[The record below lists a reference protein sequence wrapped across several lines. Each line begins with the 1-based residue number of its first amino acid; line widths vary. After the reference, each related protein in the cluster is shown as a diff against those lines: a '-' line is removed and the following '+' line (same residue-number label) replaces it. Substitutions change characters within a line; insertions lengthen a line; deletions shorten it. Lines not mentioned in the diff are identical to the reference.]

1 MPGKFSSILLEN
13 FHRPPKKPN
22 GACGAA
28 GITTQFTDMP
38 RHLLKNIFLT
48 GFIFIGAG
56 ASCALA
62 QDGQPQVKIS
72 AIDAGTFHLSIGDAQ
87 THSTFLANPNAAN
100 NSVGKAI
107 SDGDWSGV
115 QTEDGELLFNSKS
128 GELTLKNSAGKIL
141 IPQHAIGSL
150 TGTANEI
157 HVELGAGGSSSVAVY
172 GCGNDANSLVQVNVK
187 THVGNGRAVI
197 PYYWSPAGYAV
208 FAVSENDNHP
218 AHSRAADNGD
228 HVTWIFPGHTADLY
242 LMPAATLKDAAKAY
256 AQLTGRAPVPPMWA
270 FGYLQSR
277 WGWKNRAYI
286 EDTLQHFLDLKL
298 PVDGFIYDFEWFTVQ
313 PDYGVPPQGTVG
325 YSDFGWNSNLFPEP
339 AKQVQDYKN
348 QGVHFIGIRK
358 PRLGNDKSLAMMRSK
373 NWDLKNQQ
381 NGFEAR
387 DLDFANPDLS
397 DWYVQQSAPLIA
409 DGVDGW
415 WNDEGEASYTTYF
428 YWNQAE
434 VKAWSLYRPNQRL
447 WTINRAFSPGVQRLG
462 AAAWTGDIQ
471 ANWKEL
477 KRTPV
482 DLLNWSLAGM
492 PYCAC
497 DIGGFF
503 NTPSPELLTRWMEA
517 GVFFPI
523 MRAHSEIN
531 ARPHFPWLYGTNA
544 LNAIRDALDLR
555 YRLIPFYYSL
565 AHETFETG
573 VPLMRPLLMEFPDD
587 PKVANMSDEWMM
599 GDSLLAA
606 PVLQSASPIEVVS
619 GNWLKTDD
627 GQTGLRAEYF
637 SNENLSGAPA
647 FTRTDANIDFDWS
660 DESPAPDFPREHFS
674 VRWTG
679 TIEAPASVGEVKLAT
694 LEDDGARVWI
704 DGKRVIDA
712 WGAHSSTTTEASAA
726 LTDGAPH
733 QIRVEYQ
740 QLEGDASIQLLGR
753 STAMN
758 LNSSVVR
765 SVYLPAG
772 DWFVFD
778 TNRSLAGSQT
788 IQTTAALNEI
798 PVYVRAGSIL
808 PLAPVIQHTSELPG
822 GALELQI
829 YPGKDATFTLAED
842 DGQTSDYQNGKIR
855 RTTFQWNDAAGT
867 LTWKRDG
874 DYSGKNVF
882 KKMRVVLF
890 DPKKIVEARHNLS
903 AEDSLSLRK

>member
-1 MPGKFSSILLEN
+1 
-13 FHRPPKKPN
+13 
-22 GACGAA
+22 
-28 GITTQFTDMP
+28 
-38 RHLLKNIFLT
+38 
-48 GFIFIGAG
+48 
-56 ASCALA
+56 
-62 QDGQPQVKIS
+62 VKVT
-72 AIDAGTFHLSIGDAQ
+72 AVDEGTFHLSIGDAQ

-107 SDGDWSGV
+107 SDGDWSGI
-115 QTEDGELLFNSKS
+115 QTADGELLFNSKS
-128 GELTLKNSAGKIL
+128 GELKLKDSAGKIL

-157 HVELGAGGSSSVAVY
+157 HVELGADASSPVVLY

-187 THVGNGRAVI
+187 THAGNGRAVI

-242 LMPAATLKDAAKAY
+242 LMPTATLKDAAKAY
-256 AQLTGRAPVPPMWA
+256 AQLTGPAPVPPMWA

-286 EDTLQHFLDLKL
+286 EDTLKHFLDLKL

-313 PDYGVPPQGTVG
+313 PDYGVPPNGTPG
-325 YSDFGWNSNLFPEP
+325 YSDFGWNANLFPEP
-339 AKQVQDYKN
+339 AKQIHNYEK

-381 NGFEAR
+381 NGFEVR

-434 VKAWSLYRPNQRL
+434 AKAWSLYRPNQRL

-471 ANWKEL
+471 ANWKQF
-477 KRTPV
+477 KRTPT

-587 PKVANMSDEWMM
+587 PNVANMSDEWMM

-606 PVLQSASPIEVVS
+606 PI
-619 GNWLKTDD
+619 
-627 GQTGLRAEYF
+627 
-637 SNENLSGAPA
+637 
-647 FTRTDANIDFDWS
+647 
-660 DESPAPDFPREHFS
+660 
-674 VRWTG
+674 
-679 TIEAPASVGEVKLAT
+679 
-694 LEDDGARVWI
+694 LETND
-704 DGKRVIDA
+704 
-712 WGAHSSTTTEASAA
+712 T
-726 LTDGAPH
+726 
-733 QIRVEYQ
+733 
-740 QLEGDASIQLLGR
+740 
-753 STAMN
+753 
-758 LNSSVVR
+758 R

-772 DWFVFD
+772 DWYNFD
-778 TNRSLAGSQT
+778 GNQVTKGNQT
-788 IQTTAALNEI
+788 IEVTAALDEI
-798 PVYVRAGSIL
+798 PTYVRDGSIL

-829 YPGKDATFTLAED
+829 YPGKDATFTLVED

-874 DYSGKNVF
+874 DYFGKNVF

-890 DPKKIVEARHNLS
+890 DPIKTVQAENNLS
-903 AEDSLSLRK
+903 AEGSLSLRK